1 MKKFVSIALSAAF
14 LLGASMTS
22 LNTAV
27 AQKSTPKTKVVIW
40 HMLEPKVV
48 NSIKSAFNGTF
59 KKKNPNIEVVFQRQE
74 GLGDKVT
81 MLGQAGGN
89 VDIIAAPHDWIGKD
103 VNMGVV
109 SDISKSI
116 DKKALADIMPSA
128 LKAVKYKGKV
138 YAVPYAVET
147 VALIYNKK
155 LLSTPPK
162 TTNDLLKL
170 AKTKTKNGKYGFL
183 TIPNDAYFNSAWVYG
198 YGGYYLNDANK
209 PGLSNANTVK
219 AFKFL
224 QKLSKYYPRNLDSGI
239 VNELFKKGKAAAI
252 LAGPWSMADIKTSKV
267 DYGIAKLPIISE
279 GNKKPTP
286 YMGVQD
292 VMLAKTSKNKK
303 AALKVMSYFASQEVA
318 LSLAKSGG
326 SIPANRKAYND
337 SAVKNNRNV
346 VGFKEQAEDAIP
358 MPNCPEISALW
369 DPIKNALTNAV
380 VLKEDAAKSLKE
392 QQSNALDNIKNM
404 R

>member
-1 MKKFVSIALSAAF
+1 MKKVVSLVLSAS
-14 LLGASMTS
+14 LLAGVSMAS
-22 LNTAV
+22 LGTAV
-27 AQKSTPKTKVVIW
+27 AEKKTTKVIIW

-48 NSIKSAFNGTF
+48 NSIKSAFNETF
-59 KKKNPNIEVVFQRQE
+59 KKKNPDIEVVFQRQE

-89 VDIIAAPHDWIGKD
+89 VDIIAAPHDWIGKNA
-103 VNMGVV
+103 NMKVID
-109 SDISKSI
+109 DISKSI
-116 DKKALADIMPSA
+116 DKRTFSDIMPSA
-128 LKAVKYKGKV
+128 LSAMKYKGKI
-138 YAVPYAVET
+138 YGVPYAMET
-147 VALIYNKK
+147 VALLYNKD
-155 LLSTPPK
+155 LLSAPPK

-198 YGGYYLNDANK
+198 YGGYYLNDKNN
-209 PGLSNANTVK
+209 PGLSNSNTIK
-219 AFKFL
+219 AFNFL
-224 QKLSKYYPRNLDSGI
+224 QKLSKYYPKNLDSGI

-252 LAGPWSMADIKTSKV
+252 IAGPWSMADIKTSKV
-267 DYGIAKLPIISE
+267 NYGIAKLPIISD

-303 AALKVMSYFASQEVA
+303 AALKVMSYFASNEVA

-326 SIPANRKAYND
+326 SIPVNKKAYND
-337 SAVKNNRNV
+337 SAVKKNRDV
-346 VGFKEQAEDAIP
+346 IGFKEQAEDAIP

-369 DPIKNALTNAV
+369 DPIKNALTNSV
-380 VLKEDAAKSLKE
+380 VLKEDVTKSLKE
-392 QQSNALDNIKNM
+392 QQTKAIDNIKNM
-404 R
+404 K